1 MSSIQSNISNY
12 SNPTAPGKANLIILI
27 GLIQDLDVF
36 DLVHTFQAP
45 QANSFAE
52 HWVRSVREECLD
64 HILIVN
70 QNHLRRVSKEY
81 INYYN
86 HHRRPHQGIDQTI
99 PYFRAQTQSKWTSPK
114 SQYPGR
120 HHPRLLSTTI
130 FF

>member
-86 HHRRPHQGIDQTI
+86 HHRPHQVINQQFPISGPKHNRNGPIQRRNILGGIIHDYYRQ
-99 PYFRAQTQSKWTSPK
+99 PFS
-114 SQYPGR
+114 
-120 HHPRLLSTTI
+120 ST
-130 FF
+130 